1 MICIPI
7 TSDNP
12 KEALHAIERSCQLAD
27 FLELR
32 MDLIGNIGL
41 AELISAVRAESAAV
55 KIIVTS
61 RKKKRRLLSEDGRGV
76 ETPAAKRGIK

>member
-61 RKKKRRLLSEDGRGV
+61 RKKEEAAFVGRWPRRRNACSKTRY
-76 ETPAAKRGIK
+76 